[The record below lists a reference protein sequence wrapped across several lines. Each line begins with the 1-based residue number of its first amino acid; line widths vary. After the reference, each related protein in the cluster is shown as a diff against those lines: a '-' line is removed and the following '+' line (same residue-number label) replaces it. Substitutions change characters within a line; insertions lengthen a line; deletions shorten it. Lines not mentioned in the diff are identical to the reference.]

1 MTSQCCFSRTFM
13 DRLKALAFTTSL
25 VALVYFFTQTRFTL
39 SSIQWPSS
47 LFGGK
52 QQPDFSLYKSLSTLS
67 VQEFPLDPAQSRRTV
82 IIGDIHGMNN
92 SLSSLL
98 DGLDYHPG
106 SDVLIH
112 VGDII
117 AKGPHEG
124 SMAVLSYMASHNIT
138 GIRGNHDQK
147 VIEWRGWLDWLHR
160 FPDGRKW
167 LTALERR
174 WDEAAAGGADP
185 GVWASKQMKR
195 HRSPWWRTIPK
206 DWKIFTEHYKIA
218 RAMSDAE
225 YRYLLSL
232 PLVLHIPHAHTF
244 VVHAGLLSS
253 DPRYKP
259 RDPRQPLARV
269 PTVFGSAKSKHGSDV
284 PKLRRAQELALLSD
298 IEQNTDPWVKLN
310 MRGVLKNHDVTR
322 GKDGRPWSDIWNRD
336 MSRCGGFEHDL
347 SFDDAH
353 TTPNKHKMLPCHPST
368 VVYGHAA
375 SRGLD
380 IKRWTVGLDAGCV
393 YGRKLSGLVLG
404 RHKHNDLKKH
414 QSPTP
419 TDIPFGDN
427 FTGHVVDTECQL
439 E

>member
-1 MTSQCCFSRTFM
+1 M
-13 DRLKALAFTTSL
+13 DIHRLKALAFTTSL
-25 VALVYFFTQTRFTL
+25 VALVFLITQTRFTF
-39 SSIQWPSS
+39 SSVNLTWPP
-47 LFGGK
+47 LTFGGK
-52 QQPDFSLYKSLSTLS
+52 RRPDFSMYKSLSILS
-67 VQEFPLDPAQSRRTV
+67 VQDFPLDPAASRRTV
-82 IIGDIHGMNN
+82 IIGDIHGMNS
-92 SLSSLL
+92 SLSSIL
-98 DGLDYHPG
+98 DVLDYDPS

-117 AKGPHEG
+117 AKGPYEG
-124 SMAVLSYMASHNIT
+124 SLAVLSYMASHNIT

-167 LTALERR
+167 LTVLERR
-174 WDEAAAGGADP
+174 WDEAAAEGADP
-185 GVWASKQMKR
+185 DVWASKQMKR

-206 DWKIFTEHYKIA
+206 DWKIFAEHYKIA

-225 YRYLLSL
+225 YRYLLAL

-269 PTVFGSAKSKHGSDV
+269 PTLFDSAKSKHGSDV
-284 PKLRRAQELALLSD
+284 PKLRRAQESALLSD

-336 MSRCGGFEHDL
+336 MSRCDGFEHGL
-347 SFDDAH
+347 SFDDDH
-353 TTPNKHKMLPCHPST
+353 TTSKKRKALPCHPST

-380 IKRWTVGLDAGCV
+380 IKRWTVGLDSGCV
-393 YGRKLSGLVLG
+393 YGRKLSALVLG
-404 RHKHNDLKKH
+404 RHKHVNLQKH
-414 QSPTP
+414 QKHQKPTP
-419 TDIPFGDN
+419 TDIPFSDSL
-427 FTGHVVDTECQL
+427 TGHVVSIECQL